1 MAEWQSGFRRM
12 QCDHKPTM
20 WRNYLAL
27 RWFFSGEQLSRF
39 QGGHKANANGI
50 STQVFTASGVER
62 NRRRSNRAE
71 VRSLE
76 ASADLLFVDPW
87 VTKDCL

>member
-1 MAEWQSGFRRM
+1 
-12 QCDHKPTM
+12 M

-76 ASADLLFVDPW
+76 ASADLSFCRSVGYKGLSLVD
-87 VTKDCL
+87 KFCLAELGL